1 MLGIQG
7 LAFFNLMMS
16 IGSEATAHSMS
27 TICVGIK
34 YEGGGGGGIHL
45 LLGLERQRYH
55 RITNLLLVTS
65 QSTVPR
71 LLFFLICYKLKC
83 MDCLQSVTVTL

>member
-1 MLGIQG
+1 
-7 LAFFNLMMS
+7 MMS

-45 LLGLERQRYH
+45 LLGLER
-55 RITNLLLVTS
+55 
-65 QSTVPR
+65 
-71 LLFFLICYKLKC
+71 
-83 MDCLQSVTVTL
+83 

>member
-1 MLGIQG
+1 
-7 LAFFNLMMS
+7 MMS

-45 LLGLERQRYH
+45 LLGLERQRYQ
-55 RITNLLLVTS
+55 RITNLLGHFTIYC
-65 QSTVPR
+65 TYA
-71 LLFFLICYKLKC
+71 FIFLICYKLKC